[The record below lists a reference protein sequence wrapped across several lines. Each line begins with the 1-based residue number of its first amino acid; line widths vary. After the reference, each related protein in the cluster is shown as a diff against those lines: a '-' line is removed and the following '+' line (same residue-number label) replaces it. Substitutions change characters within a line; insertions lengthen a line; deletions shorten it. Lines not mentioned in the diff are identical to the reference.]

1 MKATMDGKRIVST
14 LDRLF
19 QWIMRLAAVNGL
31 WILFTIFG
39 LFVGGIFPATV
50 AALGVSRK
58 WIMGEQELKLWKT
71 FKQIYFQEFAGA
83 NILGW
88 ILLVVGGLLYLNYK
102 VLAEAAGEILFII
115 PFMFYLIL
123 FFYCII
129 ILWTFPLL
137 VHYKASWF
145 QHLRNALIIG
155 LSKIHYTAASG
166 LVIVGVIFF
175 SLEFPGMIP
184 FFSISIAALGCMWF
198 SLQIFQKMDTRVS

>member
-1 MKATMDGKRIVST
+1 MDGKRIVST

-31 WILFTIFG
+31 WILFTAFG
-39 LFVGGIFPATV
+39 LFAGGVFPATV

-71 FKQIYFQEFAGA
+71 FKQIYFQEFVGA

-88 ILLVVGGLLYLNYK
+88 ILSIVGGLLYLNYK
-102 VLAEAAGEILFII
+102 VLADAASEILFII

-129 ILWTFPLL
+129 LLWTFPLL
-137 VHYKASWF
+137 VHYKATWF

-166 LVIVGVIFF
+166 LVIISVIFF

-198 SLQIFQKMDTRVS
+198 SLKIFQGMDNRVS